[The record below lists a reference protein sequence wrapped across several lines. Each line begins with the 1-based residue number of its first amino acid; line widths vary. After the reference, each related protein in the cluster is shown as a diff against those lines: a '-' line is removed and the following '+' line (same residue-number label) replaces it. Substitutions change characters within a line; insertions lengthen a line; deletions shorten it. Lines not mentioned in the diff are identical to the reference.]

1 MKIGVGYHNHHDGF
15 LSGRSAASK
24 ALAQG
29 GIDRPDLVLA
39 FCSGNLDHPE
49 FLRGLRSAVGEKV
62 PIVGGSAIGVI
73 TAEDLSYKGCPAAVA
88 VLQSDGL
95 RLKVFSARNLDK
107 DEYSAGKALGGKISG
122 TAEDRALLLFYDSV
136 KVSPTATTP
145 PVMNASPPLLRGIV
159 ESMKG
164 TVPIIGAGVIGDYD
178 FKPTKQFCGDHVAE
192 QSVVGVLLSGSCRV
206 YHRIIHGCT
215 PKDGI
220 YHTITR
226 MEGPFVF
233 EMDGRPIV
241 QIIDEMYGNSLW
253 QTQLPVRRL
262 SLGINYGQKYGE
274 FRESDYVNRLV
285 AGVLPGKDGIVL
297 FEPDLREGMEVQFM
311 LRDADKIM
319 ASARRNSQELLKEI
333 HSDGGRPAFGLY
345 IDCAGRTAEVSET
358 LTEEAAEVQTIF
370 REQKVPLLGFYS
382 GVEIAPCLG
391 QSRGL
396 DWTGVLMVLAE
407 G

>member
-1 MKIGVGYHNHHDGF
+1 MKIGVGYHNHQDGF

-24 ALAQG
+24 ALEQG
-29 GIDRPDLVLA
+29 VIDRPDIVLA
-39 FCSGNLDHPE
+39 FCSGNLDHSE
-49 FLRGLRSAVGEKV
+49 FLRGLRSAVGDKV
-62 PIVGGSAIGVI
+62 PVVGGSAIGVI
-73 TAEDLSYKGCPAAVA
+73 TAEDLSYKGYPSGVA

-95 RLKVFSARNLDK
+95 RSKVFSVFDLDK
-107 DEYSAGKALGGKISG
+107 DEYSAGKRLGGKISG

-136 KVSPTATTP
+136 KVSPTSTTP

-159 ESMKG
+159 ESMEG

-178 FKPTKQFCGDHVAE
+178 FKPTKQFCGDRVAE
-192 QSVVGVLLSGSCRV
+192 QSVVGVLLSGSYRV

-241 QIIDEMYGNSLW
+241 GIIDEMYGNSLW
-253 QTQLPVRRL
+253 QTQVPVRRL
-262 SLGINYGQKYGE
+262 SLGINCGRKYGE
-274 FRESDYVNRLV
+274 FLESDYVNRLI

-311 LRDADKIM
+311 LRDADKIT
-319 ASARRNSQELLKEI
+319 ASARRNSLELLREI
-333 HSDGGRPAFGLY
+333 DSDGGRPAFGLY
-345 IDCAGRTAEVSET
+345 IDCAGRTAEMSET

-396 DWTGVLMVLAE
+396 DWTGVLTVLAE